1 MTDGL
6 GYLLRAR
13 LNGTCLDLRRNWG
26 EYPAIKLKLYIQDVE
41 AALNT
46 LHLQETCPII
56 GYGRVLYC
64 NPSSASHLPY
74 HMILSIDQ
82 EFPRVGLVQ
91 RVVSCE
97 QSHTGD
103 GEFTRH

>member
-1 MTDGL
+1 MLLYHPVPLLVIIVSRLTSLTDGL

-56 GYGRVLYC
+56 GYGRVLY
-64 NPSSASHLPY
+64 
-74 HMILSIDQ
+74 
-82 EFPRVGLVQ
+82 
-91 RVVSCE
+91 
-97 QSHTGD
+97 
-103 GEFTRH
+103 